1 MVSADSGRVGSV
13 SQTPSEPA
21 QEDELKRLKAQFLA
35 SLNHE
40 IRTPLSGILGM
51 TDLLLET
58 ELDEEQRDYVG
69 SARLC
74 AENLLALLNA
84 TLEYSDL
91 SAGKLAVE
99 EAEFDLHETLSSAA
113 SQYAEKASAKG
124 LELTCSFGPDLP
136 AVAVGD
142 ALRLR
147 QLLSHLLDNAVK
159 FTERGGVHVH
169 ACSSANGCGFV
180 LGVQVKDTGI
190 GIQTEKLDAIFESF
204 QQLDSGLSRSYSGL
218 GLGLALSQKLVELM
232 GGEISAESEPGE
244 GSTFSIAVPLRF
256 SPDHA
261 SVHTHSSGPPAG
273 GNGARRILV
282 VEDNTVAQRVVTH
295 VLGRGPYEVRCVP
308 SGTEAIRVASAES
321 FDLVLM
327 DLQMPDMDGIETTR
341 QLRSVP
347 GYASV
352 PVIALTANTTDE
364 YRQLCRRHGL
374 QGFLPKPVQSHELLE
389 TVAQFLGSSRGADD
403 RLLSSAGPRRPWK
416 TRACVTKQPAR

>member
-1 MVSADSGRVGSV
+1 
-13 SQTPSEPA
+13 
-21 QEDELKRLKAQFLA
+21 LKAQFLA

-58 ELDEEQRDYVG
+58 ELNEEQQEYVG

-84 TLEYSDL
+84 TLDYSDL

-99 EAEFDLHETLSSAA
+99 EAEFDLPDTLSSAV
-113 SQYAEKASAKG
+113 SQFAQRASAKG
-124 LELTCSFGPDLP
+124 LKLACSIGPDLP

-159 FTERGGVHVH
+159 FTERGEVHVL
-169 ACSSANGCGFV
+169 ACSRASGGGSLMLC
-180 LGVQVKDTGI
+180 VQVTDSGI
-190 GIQTEKLDAIFESF
+190 GIHAGKLGAIFESF
-204 QQLDSGLSRSYSGL
+204 RQLDSGLARSYSGL

-232 GGEISAESEPGE
+232 GGEISAESEPGK
-244 GSTFSIAVPLRF
+244 GSTFSIAVPLRL
-256 SPDHA
+256 SADHG
-261 SVHTHSSGPPAG
+261 SVYMPSAGQAPG

-282 VEDNTVAQRVVTH
+282 VEDNPVAQRVVTH

-308 SGTEAIRVASAES
+308 NGTEAIRVASTES

-327 DLQMPDMDGIETTR
+327 DLQMPDMDGIETTAR
-341 QLRSVP
+341 LRTVP
-347 GYASV
+347 GYSSV

-374 QGFLPKPVQSHELLE
+374 QGFLPKPVQSYELLE
-389 TVAQFLGSSRGADD
+389 TVAQFLGSS
-403 RLLSSAGPRRPWK
+403 
-416 TRACVTKQPAR
+416 

>member
-1 MVSADSGRVGSV
+1 MDSPAPDRVRPAA
-13 SQTPSEPA
+13 QAPPEPA
-21 QEDELKRLKAQFLA
+21 QTDELRRLKAQFLA

-58 ELDEEQRDYVG
+58 ELDEEQKDYVG
-69 SARLC
+69 SARVC

-91 SAGKLAVE
+91 SAGKLAAE
-99 EAEFDLHETLSSAA
+99 EAEFDLRETLSSAV
-113 SQYAEKASAKG
+113 SQYAQKASAKG
-124 LELTCSFGPDLP
+124 LELACSFSPDLP

-159 FTERGGVHVH
+159 FTERGEVHFR
-169 ACSSANGCGFV
+169 AAARPAGGGFLLRV
-180 LGVQVKDTGI
+180 EVSDTGI
-190 GIQTEKLDAIFESF
+190 GIQVEKLGAIFESF
-204 QQLDSGLSRSYSGL
+204 RQLDSGLSRSYSGL

-232 GGEISAESEPGE
+232 GGELSAESEPGK
-244 GSTFSIAVPLRF
+244 GSTFSVTLPLRL
-256 SPDHA
+256 PDDQGSAHMQLAGAA
-261 SVHTHSSGPPAG
+261 SG

-295 VLGRGPYEVRCVP
+295 GLSRGPYKVHCVP
-308 SGTEAIRVASAES
+308 SGAEAIRVASAET

-327 DLQMPDMDGIETTR
+327 DLQMPDMDGIETTVRLR
-341 QLRSVP
+341 QLP

-352 PVIALTANTTDE
+352 PIIALTANTTDE

-374 QGFLPKPVQSHELLE
+374 QGFLPKPVESRKLLE
-389 TVAQFLGSSRGADD
+389 TVARFLGCS
-403 RLLSSAGPRRPWK
+403 LSAGHRLPG
-416 TRACVTKQPAR
+416 RAE